1 MWMPIPE
8 GFWMLLAR
16 GWTSQYGTAEP
27 GSNVGAEWMG
37 FSVELREPKYR
48 VMPRS
53 CRLTATQSPEL
64 GIRNQN
70 CLFWQPNSVDFPV
83 PAGRGLRGKLLGYTI
98 PCTQMAVSVMC
109 PSHAPFTSFA
119 QCSLNHRVPRLPAF
133 TWNHLLVSKQSPA
146 EWEAWA
152 EAEEPLYGPASARNA
167 LWLQWAPPGLQPA
180 TGPDND
186 TGSSTKVCRH
196 CMVSAAPSDLREASW
211 FYLQLSNLTAGDGA
225 GIASAHGKFQ
235 PCVWLCSSWGCCE
248 HGDLSENFAASI
260 ITAVT
265 RQLAQTGAVWANRV
279 RLVRV
284 AWYLNST
291 AMRAELGSKHTV
303 MERQGAGWGTAKYSM
318 ADCKQ

>member
-1 MWMPIPE
+1 MTSCSSCQFGHEVHLTDMWMPIPE

-48 VMPRS
+48 AMPRS

-64 GIRNQN
+64 GIQNQN

-180 TGPDND
+180 TGPDRHREQHRGVQALYGFSSPIRPQGGQLVLFAAFQPDSRRWGWHSLSAWKIPALCVALLKLRLLWAWGSFRKFCSFNYNSCYQA
-186 TGSSTKVCRH
+186 TGTNGSS
-196 CMVSAAPSDLREASW
+196 VS
-211 FYLQLSNLTAGDGA
+211 Q
-225 GIASAHGKFQ
+225 
-235 PCVWLCSSWGCCE
+235 
-248 HGDLSENFAASI
+248 
-260 ITAVT
+260 
-265 RQLAQTGAVWANRV
+265 
-279 RLVRV
+279 
-284 AWYLNST
+284 
-291 AMRAELGSKHTV
+291 
-303 MERQGAGWGTAKYSM
+303 
-318 ADCKQ
+318 

>member
-1 MWMPIPE
+1 MNAHSWRVLDAFGKGLNISVWHCRTWEQCRSRVNGLFCRAEGAKVQSYAQVLPPHCHPE
-8 GFWMLLAR
+8 P
-16 GWTSQYGTAEP
+16 WTWHSK
-27 GSNVGAEWMG
+27 
-37 FSVELREPKYR
+37 PKL
-48 VMPRS
+48 PL
-53 CRLTATQSPEL
+53 LTAKF
-64 GIRNQN
+64 
-70 CLFWQPNSVDFPV
+70 CWFPSACRQRV
-83 PAGRGLRGKLLGYTI
+83 EGAAPGLHHTMHTDG
-98 PCTQMAVSVMC
+98 SVMC

-133 TWNHLLVSKQSPA
+133 TWNHLLVSKQGPA
-146 EWEAWA
+146 GWEAWA

-186 TGSSTKVCRH
+186 TGSSTEVCRH
-196 CMVSAAPSDLREASW
+196 CMVSAAPSDLGEASW

-303 MERQGAGWGTAKYSM
+303 MERQGAGWGTAKHSM